1 MTQILSLSLLSL
13 FKLLNTSFSLSPPL
27 SLSNRLDQW
36 PITCCNNYS
45 YYTILRVPYSP
56 KLTFNELPPF
66 PEAAYRCLSLNNADR
81 LSLLQQPAE
90 KSITDSP
97 AFNRIFDPL
106 SLSLRLSD
114 GFVKLIESLRS
125 NEANSHDICGSDTS
139 SCPRVI
145 TISRMLESGSFNSI
159 VKKRKESILDTHVTH
174 DRARWIFPNNI
185 TKIKRYVHTRWL

>member
-1 MTQILSLSLLSL
+1 MLQQLLILH
-13 FKLLNTSFSLSPPL
+13 NTPCTVFSEA
-27 SLSNRLDQW
+27 NVQR
-36 PITCCNNYS
+36 T
-45 YYTILRVPYSP
+45 
-56 KLTFNELPPF
+56 PPF
-66 PEAAYRCLSLNNADR
+66 PWSCLPMPVAQQCWPTVIVATTGWKINNR
-81 LSLLQQPAE
+81 YPSFQPNFR
-90 KSITDSP
+90 ST
-97 AFNRIFDPL
+97 L

-159 VKKRKESILDTHVTH
+159 VKKRKESILDTYVTY

>member
-1 MTQILSLSLLSL
+1 MTNHMLQQLLILH
-13 FKLLNTSFSLSPPL
+13 NTPCTVFSEA
-27 SLSNRLDQW
+27 NVQR
-36 PITCCNNYS
+36 T
-45 YYTILRVPYSP
+45 
-56 KLTFNELPPF
+56 PPF
-66 PEAAYRCLSLNNADR
+66 PIEAAYRCLSLNNADR

-90 KSITDSP
+90 KSITDTP

-159 VKKRKESILDTHVTH
+159 VKKRKESILDTYVTH